1 MVTDGQKFIFALLIT
16 YSITFYYCSQP
27 SIKSIYSFLEMT
39 SPKSVFSFEPV
50 ESAINEY
57 DGILPSTQQHRT
69 DDLRVVVVAAKR
81 HAPNT
86 DECWNF
92 DFPGVTEE
100 VSAIYHD
107 SLVAM
112 ERWCPIAD
120 TFTQPE
126 VNLIVAHIDN
136 NDYVSKMYPGQNV
149 GWHGLLNDNGIF
161 RAIARFKVQT
171 GYPKLSDMLRVCSTI
186 DPPMPKHLY
195 YVYFK
200 AVNGETLRMSY
211 RSGDEVLKL

>member
-1 MVTDGQKFIFALLIT
+1 
-16 YSITFYYCSQP
+16 
-27 SIKSIYSFLEMT
+27 
-39 SPKSVFSFEPV
+39 VFSFEPF
-50 ESAINEY
+50 ESAINQC
-57 DGILPSTQQHRT
+57 DGIPPQRRCQT

-86 DECWNF
+86 DECWHF
-92 DFPGVTEE
+92 DFPGVSEK

-126 VNLIVAHIDN
+126 VNLIVAQIDN
-136 NDYVSKMYPGQNV
+136 KDYVDNVYPGQNV
-149 GWHGLLNDNGIF
+149 GWHGLLNDYGIF

-171 GYPKLSDMLRVCSTI
+171 GYTKLSDMLRVCSAI
-186 DPPMPKHLY
+186 DPPMPKHIY
-195 YVYFK
+195 YLYFK
-200 AVNGETLRMSY
+200 TANGETLKMSY
-211 RSGDEVLKL
+211 RSGDETLNDIKG